1 MKKGAGTWIVCLSL
15 FLTLPSVSA
24 RNARSATL
32 SEVASKAASLSG
44 KQRADFLMSGAKK
57 EGQMVYYGTL
67 PVNQFAALKSAFDSR
82 YSFLDLK
89 NYYSPRQGILNRALN
104 EARAGRHAVDAI
116 QVDVSYGYQL
126 LSEGLIQPYL
136 FPARQRFYESTYDR
150 QGSWYSMYHLTIALL
165 YNTRFVN
172 SDIVPRHYDDL
183 LNPMWKGKLVFDP
196 EAGFLLAALEQ
207 AWGRGKAVEYL
218 TRLSRQ
224 DLTYR
229 RGGSLT
235 TQLVAAGEYPIAI
248 AVNGETSAA
257 IRDQGAPLGLTVL
270 APKVIKPEGF
280 FLAKHAPNPHAALLF
295 TDWIL
300 SEDGQKFLALT
311 LGKGTS
317 MKGVQ
322 SKYKEFQIEPDF
334 VASPELGVKLRQYI
348 EDFRKIMGIP

>member
-1 MKKGAGTWIVCLSL
+1 MRTGTGTWILCLL
-15 FLTLPSVSA
+15 VFLMLPSGSA
-24 RNARSATL
+24 RKAMSATL
-32 SEVASKAASLSG
+32 AEVTSKAASLSG
-44 KQRADFLMSGAKK
+44 KERAEFLMSGAKK

-82 YSFLDLK
+82 YPFVDLK
-89 NYYSPRQGILNRALN
+89 DYYSPRQGILNRALN
-104 EARAGRHAVDAI
+104 EARAGRHAVDVI

-126 LSEGLIQPYL
+126 LNEGLVQPYL
-136 FPARQRFYESTYDR
+136 FPGRQRFYDGTYDR
-150 QGSWYSMYHLTIALL
+150 AGLWYSMYHLTTALL
-165 YNTRFVN
+165 YNTHSVSF
-172 SDIVPRHYDDL
+172 DTVPRRYEDL
-183 LNPMWKGKLVFDP
+183 LSPMWKGKLVFDS

-218 TRLSRQ
+218 TRLSQQ

-257 IRDQGAPLGLTVL
+257 IRDQGAPLGLAVL
-270 APKVIKPEGF
+270 SPKIIKPEGY
-280 FLAKHAPNPHAALLF
+280 FLAKHAPSPHAALLF
-295 TDWIL
+295 TDWVL
-300 SEDGQKFLALT
+300 SEAGQKFLALT

-322 SKYKEFQIEPDF
+322 SRYKEFQIQPDF
-334 VASPELGVKLRQYI
+334 VASPDLGVKLKQYI
-348 EDFRKIMGIP
+348 EDLRKIMGIP